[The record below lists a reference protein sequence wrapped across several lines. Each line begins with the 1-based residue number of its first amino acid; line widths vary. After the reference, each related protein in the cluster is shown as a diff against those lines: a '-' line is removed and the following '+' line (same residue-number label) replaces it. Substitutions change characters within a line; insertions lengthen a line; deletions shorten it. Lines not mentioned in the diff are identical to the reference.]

1 MSFQMFQFFFPNG
14 GLVLS
19 LLGRSGK
26 TPPQSCDCSYRT
38 TALLNF
44 SPARLTITAPGARQF
59 LRGKPKLLTYSNSAH
74 SNSAYSNS
82 FSGPHLRAAR
92 PRIAFDL
99 AFRCRHRL
107 FREQTKV

>member
-1 MSFQMFQFFFPNG
+1 MSFQMFQFFLPNG

-59 LRGKPKLLTYSNSAH
+59 LRGKPKLLLTQNPLTQTPLTQILSAT
-74 SNSAYSNS
+74 SILA
-82 FSGPHLRAAR
+82 LRDRGLLLISPSDAVSD
-92 PRIAFDL
+92 I
-99 AFRCRHRL
+99 HVG
-107 FREQTKV
+107 T